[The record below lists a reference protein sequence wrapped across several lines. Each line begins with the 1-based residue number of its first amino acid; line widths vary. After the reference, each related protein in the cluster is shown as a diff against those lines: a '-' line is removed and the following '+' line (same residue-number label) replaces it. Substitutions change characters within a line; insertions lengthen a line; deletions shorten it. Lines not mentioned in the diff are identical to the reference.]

1 MRFAAFLTLTVLS
14 IGVSHSD
21 SFAGQSLAA
30 AMRTGGYVIVMRH
43 ASSPPIPPDASAAN
57 TDNSNLERQLDE
69 AGRSSA
75 VVLGEA
81 LRQLGIPIGQ
91 VLSSPTY
98 RALETIKF
106 AQLGPATLIPQLGD
120 AGQSMVSDK
129 SGARGAWLRA
139 KTAEPPASGKN
150 TFIVTH
156 APNIMEAYPQETA
169 GLADGEALI
178 LHPDGHGAAAFVA
191 RVKINE
197 WARLNDRQLA
207 HDRQVQPAE

>member
-1 MRFAAFLTLTVLS
+1 
-14 IGVSHSD
+14 
-21 SFAGQSLAA
+21 
-30 AMRTGGYVIVMRH
+30 
-43 ASSPPIPPDASAAN
+43 
-57 TDNSNLERQLDE
+57 
-69 AGRSSA
+69 
-75 VVLGEA
+75 
-81 LRQLGIPIGQ
+81 
-91 VLSSPTY
+91 LSSPTY

-106 AQLGPATLIPQLGD
+106 AQLGPATLIAELGD

-150 TFIVTH
+150 TFIITH
-156 APNIMEAYPQETA
+156 SPNMMEAYPQETA

-197 WARLNDRQLA
+197 WAQLDA
-207 HDRQVQPAE
+207 GH

>member
-1 MRFAAFLTLTVLS
+1 MNRTWRFAAFLTFTVLS
-14 IGVSHSD
+14 IAVCHAD
-21 SFAGQSLAA
+21 SFAGQNLAA
-30 AMRTGGYVIVMRH
+30 AMRTGGYVILMRH
-43 ASSPPIPPDASAAN
+43 ASSPPITPDASTAN
-57 TDNSNLERQLDE
+57 TDNPNLERQLDE
-69 AGRSSA
+69 SGRSSA
-75 VVLGEA
+75 VALGEA
-81 LRQLGIPIGQ
+81 LRQLRIPIGQ
-91 VLSSPTY
+91 VLSSPAY

-106 AQLGPATLIPQLGD
+106 AQLGPATLIAQLGD

-156 APNIMEAYPQETA
+156 SPNIMEAYPQETA

-197 WARLNDRQLA
+197 WAHLDA
-207 HDRQVQPAE
+207 DH

>member
-75 VVLGEA
+75 VALGEA

-150 TFIVTH
+150 TLIVTH
-156 APNIMEAYPQETA
+156 SPNIAEAYPQETA

-197 WARLNDRQLA
+197 WAQLDA
-207 HDRQVQPAE
+207 GH